1 MNHVV
6 YHAYG
11 NSANLHE
18 AALSMLSFFRHNAPQ
33 LAEVHVY
40 TDDAL
45 FFKNIF
51 RQAVSC
57 HDLPQATVKKWR
69 GEIDFVH
76 RVKVE
81 MLRDFVSTQQGNVL
95 YLDTD
100 TFVLSNLT
108 EIFTRLESGNLY
120 MHTDE
125 GALSDKANPMMR
137 KTHKFVSRQAIPVNG
152 VSVKLPPDM
161 HMWNAGVLGFNTKKS
176 ELLNDV
182 LNLTDAMHPL
192 FPKHVVEQLAFSF
205 YINRNGIVQPAEQ
218 WIYHYWDFKEFRVVL
233 QQYFEAHPTAT
244 FEEHFA
250 NLDKL
255 DPREHVKPKQA
266 FERRPRWWKMLMKL
280 RGKSWEFGEKWFL

>member
-1 MNHVV
+1 MNYLV

-11 NSANLHE
+11 NAANLHK
-18 AALSMLSFFRHNAPQ
+18 AALSMLSFFRHNALQ

-40 TDDAL
+40 TGDAL

-57 HDLPQATVKKWR
+57 HDLPPATVKKWR

-81 MLRDFVSTQQGNVL
+81 MLRDFVSNHQGNVL

-100 TFVLSNLT
+100 TFVLSDLS

-125 GALSDKANPMMR
+125 GALSDKANPVMR
-137 KTHKFVSRQAIPVNG
+137 KTQKFVSHQAIPVNG
-152 VSVKLPPDM
+152 VSVRLPPDT
-161 HMWNAGVLGFNTKKS
+161 HMWNAGALGFNTKKS

-182 LNLTDAMHPL
+182 LNLTDAMYPL
-192 FPKHVVEQLAFSF
+192 FPKHVVEQLAFSL
-205 YINRNGIVQPAEQ
+205 YMNRNGIVQPAKQ

-233 QQYFEAHPTAT
+233 QQYFEANQHSTL
-244 FEEHFA
+244 EEHLA
-250 NLDKL
+250 NVERL
-255 DPREHVKPKQA
+255 DPRGHVKPKQA
-266 FERRPRWWKMLMKL
+266 FERRPGWWKMFMKL
-280 RGKSWEFGEKWFL
+280 RGNGWNMENRWFA